1 MAYFARFAQCAWR
14 RRYVILV
21 AILLGML
28 VSALDAYAQ
37 PQKQVLKHTFEE
49 YTVYIVL
56 VDLGRQVTLL
66 EVWRRAGSDCEMYPS
81 VVQLTESGIQF
92 KAGTAWEVS
101 AVEKGLEIT
110 FPKGRTVT
118 YTATRKDPQALC
130 LGSQGV

>member
-1 MAYFARFAQCAWR
+1 
-14 RRYVILV
+14 VILV

-56 VDLGRQVTLL
+56 VDLGRQATLL

-118 YTATRKDPQALC
+118 YTATREDPQALC
-130 LGSQGV
+130 VGSQGV